1 MNSKI
6 TAIVLTDKESELS
19 AQTVESLGT
28 YADDCIDRAIVTEF
42 VGQDDDYRFAGF
54 SKLIN
59 QTVKDYEIDTD
70 FLIITAGM
78 LTTPESIKRM
88 LLARDSR
95 KSTGLLTGVFNNA
108 TRQYQ
113 NLNNE
118 IRDYSSATEY
128 SKDLHEES
136 SLRRMTSVDE
146 NVILVIKDVY
156 DKLGGFHEQFVSPEF
171 MLVDYFQSLAME
183 GYNIYSVQDSIFWN
197 SAPERIINRARYDSP
212 VDDFSIL
219 KKRWNMGYFNSQGN
233 FTIINEI
240 DHDKNAPI
248 KVLEIGCSKGDTLME
263 ISEDYPN
270 SEVYGAEISD
280 VAVSLARNFCNAI
293 LNNIEEENLPYD
305 EKFFDYIIF
314 GDVLE
319 HLHNPAKTL
328 QYVKRFLK
336 PDGRLIISVPNVQ
349 HISIIKN
356 LINGLFTYT
365 PVGLL
370 DSTHIHL
377 FTYIELQRMLA
388 ECGYSAGRI
397 VKYTLIGISEEEN
410 KLIDEL
416 MKLSNASE
424 RFMFEAF
431 QYVVKAGIES
441 TNE

>member
-19 AQTVESLGT
+19 TQTVDSLGT

-42 VGQDDDYRFAGF
+42 VAQNDDYKFAGF

-59 QTVKDYEIDTD
+59 QTVKDYKIDTD

-78 LTTPESIKRM
+78 LITPESIRRM

-95 KSTGLLTGVFNNA
+95 ESTGLLTGVFNNA

-118 IRDYSSATEY
+118 INDYSSATEY
-128 SKDLHEES
+128 SKDFHEES
-136 SLRRMTSVDE
+136 SLRRMTSIDE

-156 DKLGGFHEQFVSPEF
+156 DKLGGFYEQFVSMEF
-171 MLVDYFQSLAME
+171 MLVDYFQTLATE
-183 GYNIYSVQDSIFWN
+183 GYNIYSVQDSVFWN
-197 SAPERIINRARYDSP
+197 SAPERIINRARYDMP
-212 VDDFSIL
+212 VNDFSIL

-233 FTIINEI
+233 FMIINEI

-263 ISEDYPN
+263 ISEEYPN

-293 LNNIEEENLPYD
+293 LNNIEEENLPYN

-336 PDGRLIISVPNVQ
+336 SDGRLIISVPNVQ
-349 HISIIKN
+349 HISIIKG

-388 ECGYSAGRI
+388 ECGYNAGPI
-397 VKYTLIGISEEEN
+397 VKYTLIEISEEEN

-416 MKLSNASE
+416 MKMSKDSG
-424 RFMFEAF
+424 RFMFEAY
-431 QYVVKAGIES
+431 QYVVKAGI
-441 TNE
+441 